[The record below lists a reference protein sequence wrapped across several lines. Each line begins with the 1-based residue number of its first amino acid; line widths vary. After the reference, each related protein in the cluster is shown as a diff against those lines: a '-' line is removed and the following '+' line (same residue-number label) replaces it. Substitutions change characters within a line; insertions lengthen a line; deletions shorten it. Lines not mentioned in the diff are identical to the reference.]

1 MNAPQRKQQAIESVK
16 ALYEWRPALYRRTG
30 EALLH
35 LQAAGEE
42 RPRFAYKAH
51 DLMNLAR
58 AAGILK
64 ERAKRAPA
72 LLYLCVQLARDVPAA
87 DLTLY
92 KKHGLLVDHV
102 RLVLRALG
110 RQGQPKARARI
121 RASIRERLQQS
132 GTQGFKTFIRQLSAA
147 QAPKA

>member
-1 MNAPQRKQQAIESVK
+1 MNAPQRKQQAIESIE

-30 EALLH
+30 DALLH

-42 RPRFAYKAH
+42 RPRFAYKSH

-58 AAGILK
+58 EAGILK
-64 ERAKRAPA
+64 EGAKRAPA
-72 LLYLCVQLARDVPAA
+72 LLYLCVQLARDVSAV
-87 DLTLY
+87 DLAIY

-110 RQGQPKARARI
+110 RQPQPKVQALI
-121 RASIRERLQQS
+121 RAKIRERLQQS
-132 GTQGFKTFIRQLSAA
+132 GTRGFKTFIRQLSAA